1 MWYKG
6 VQNGVWSGWI
16 GLGGGAE
23 SAPAVVAH
31 GNGLIDVYIVGLDLA
46 MYSNHWNGSGW
57 SGWIGRGGGF
67 SSNPAADTTGVFAL
81 GLDDRLWYGRVR

>member
-1 MWYKG
+1 
-6 VQNGVWSGWI
+6 
-16 GLGGGAE
+16 
-23 SAPAVVAH
+23 
-31 GNGLIDVYIVGLDLA
+31 

-81 GLDDRLWYGRVR
+81 GLDDRLWYGRVRDPLGRIVGDPAHA